1 MYQLKTFFILT
12 VMIVVCVHALA
23 QQKIIS
29 AEECKFI
36 QHDPIQLFDVDSIA
50 NFDGQKIAVKDLDDD
65 DMYCSVLNFP
75 YPIHSIWDNILENEK
90 RACFE
95 INCLFSCYC
104 HFYKALINSD
114 TVLINSPEKFR
125 EIFTPVDSERKALA
139 FASIFTHA
147 KPIYNLRFLIPQPK
161 PNPTE
166 YCVDSLKNEIVP
178 ILQELTVTTREEDWV
193 IYQPI
198 ITSSYVNKIEDGY
211 EVLLYEYT
219 GLCPPHPYFEL
230 LVKVYTN
237 GKVEIIK
244 RQKAFEDKN
253 DRICV

>member
-1 MYQLKTFFILT
+1 
-12 VMIVVCVHALA
+12 
-23 QQKIIS
+23 
-29 AEECKFI
+29 
-36 QHDPIQLFDVDSIA
+36 
-50 NFDGQKIAVKDLDDD
+50 
-65 DMYCSVLNFP
+65 LNFP
-75 YPIHSIWDNILENEK
+75 YPIYSIWEILENEK

-104 HFYKALINSD
+104 HVYKALIKSD
-114 TVLINSPEKFR
+114 TILIDSPEKFC

-139 FASIFTHA
+139 FAYIFTHA
-147 KPIYNLRFLIPQPK
+147 KPIYNLCFLMPRPK
-161 PNPTE
+161 PV
-166 YCVDSLKNEIVP
+166 VDHLTSEIIPV
-178 ILQELTVTTREEDWV
+178 LQEPASTEREDWV
-193 IYQPI
+193 IYRPT
-198 ITSSYVNKIEDGY
+198 ITSSYVNEIEDGY